1 MTLLAN
7 FVYANKVCSIC
18 SLLLYGAAGCLSLS
32 ATLQLSVLG
41 PQDPYCNCMIDRTC
55 SRNPASN
62 LLLLF
67 CVWDPHDLLS
77 GSLLPLLTVTLWL
90 STLILFPTLFFGSWW
105 PCFRSVTVT
114 FCHRT
119 LPAATFKSLPVSLA
133 VPVCHCPLTLRLS
146 LCLPI
151 WVGLL
156 SRTYI
161 VCPTDGTLC

>member
-1 MTLLAN
+1 MTLLGT

-18 SLLLYGAAGCLSLS
+18 SLLLYVAAGSLFLS

-41 PQDPYCNCMIDRTC
+41 PQDPYCNCMTDRSC
-55 SRNPASN
+55 SRDPASN

-67 CVWDPHDLLS
+67 CVWDPHHLLS

-90 STLILFPTLFFGSWW
+90 STPRIPTLFFGSWW

-114 FCHRT
+114 FCHRP
-119 LPAATFKSLPVSLA
+119 LPSAPFKSLPVSLA
-133 VPVCHCPLTLRLS
+133 VPLCHCPLIPRLS

-151 WVGLL
+151 WVSLL

-161 VCPTDGTLC
+161 VCPTDRTLC